1 MTAVTGLLS
10 IRNLTVDYLG
20 EGGAVRA
27 VDGVDLDLAAGE
39 TLALVGESGSGK
51 STVAMAPL
59 GLLPPGARIAGSI
72 RLAGAELLGLP
83 EPALRPVRG
92 GRIGMV
98 FQEPATSLNPVL
110 TVGEQIREALAAH
123 AVCRGRAA
131 RARAVELLAEVGIA
145 DPAARA
151 GQYPHELSGGMR
163 QRAMIAMALAA
174 SPGLLIADE
183 PTTALDVTVQAQI
196 LDLFRRL
203 RDRRGMA
210 LLLVTHDLGVVAELA
225 DRVAVMKEGRVVET
239 GPVRRVLDAPEHGY
253 TRELLAATLSV
264 DDAPRWVGEGRPHQ
278 PKPPESPLPLRE
290 GGRGGGPS
298 VGAGPGRS
306 MTAAST
312 NPLSLPASPRQP
324 CPFILPPSREGRGGV
339 SMTGAGA
346 ALPGTSAGSGL
357 SFGISPSGTKP
368 SLPLPQGEGESGRQ
382 GRRSGR

>member
-1 MTAVTGLLS
+1 VTGVRLGALLA
-10 IRNLTVDYLG
+10 IRGLTVDYLG

-59 GLLPPGARIAGSI
+59 GLLPPDALVAGSI
-72 RLAGAELLGLP
+72 RLDGAELLGLA

-98 FQEPATSLNPVL
+98 FQEPVTSLNPVL
-110 TVGEQIREALAAH
+110 TVGEQVREVLAAH
-123 AVCRGRAA
+123 GVCHGRAA

-151 GQYPHELSGGMR
+151 GAFPHELSGGMR

-174 SPGLLIADE
+174 GPELLVADE

-196 LDLFRRL
+196 LDLFRTL

-225 DRVAVMKEGRVVET
+225 DRVAVMRAGRVVET
-239 GPVRRVLDAPEHGY
+239 GPARQVLDEPAHAY
-253 TRELLAATLSV
+253 TRELLSATLSV
-264 DDAPRWVGEGRPHQ
+264 DDAPRWIGQ
-278 PKPPESPLPLRE
+278 TESPLPPRE
-290 GGRGGGPS
+290 GGRG
-298 VGAGPGRS
+298 
-306 MTAAST
+306 
-312 NPLSLPASPRQP
+312 
-324 CPFILPPSREGRGGV
+324 RG
-339 SMTGAGA
+339 
-346 ALPGTSAGSGL
+346 L
-357 SFGISPSGTKP
+357 
-368 SLPLPQGEGESGRQ
+368 LPLEPDGGGA
-382 GRRSGR
+382 

>member
-1 MTAVTGLLS
+1 MSDGALLS
-10 IRNLTVDYLG
+10 VRGLTVDYLG
-20 EGGAVRA
+20 EGGTVRA

-83 EPALRPVRG
+83 EPALRGVRG

-98 FQEPATSLNPVL
+98 FQEPITSLNPVL
-110 TVGEQIREALAAH
+110 TVGEQIREVLAAH
-123 AVCRGRAA
+123 GVDLGRGRGRA
-131 RARAVELLAEVGIA
+131 ARAVELLAEVGIA

-174 SPGLLIADE
+174 GPELLIADE

-210 LLLVTHDLGVVAELA
+210 LLLVTHDFGVVAELA
-225 DRVAVMKEGRVVET
+225 DRVAVMRAGRMVET
-239 GPVRRVLDAPEHGY
+239 GPTRQVLDDPRHGY

-264 DDAPRWVGEGRPHQ
+264 DDAPRWT
-278 PKPPESPLPLRE
+278 
-290 GGRGGGPS
+290 
-298 VGAGPGRS
+298 
-306 MTAAST
+306 TAS
-312 NPLSLPASPRQP
+312 
-324 CPFILPPSREGRGGV
+324 
-339 SMTGAGA
+339 
-346 ALPGTSAGSGL
+346 
-357 SFGISPSGTKP
+357 
-368 SLPLPQGEGESGRQ
+368 
-382 GRRSGR
+382 

>member
-1 MTAVTGLLS
+1 VTGVTALLA
-10 IRNLTVDYLG
+10 IRGLTVDYLG

-51 STVAMAPL
+51 STVALAPL
-59 GLLPPGARIAGSI
+59 GLLPADARIAGSI

-83 EPALRPVRG
+83 EAALRPIRG

-98 FQEPATSLNPVL
+98 FQEPMTSLNPVL
-110 TVGEQIREALAAH
+110 TVGEQVREVLEAH
-123 AVCRGRAA
+123 GIACGRAA
-131 RARAVELLAEVGIA
+131 QGRVVELLAEVGIA

-151 GQYPHELSGGMR
+151 GAYPHELSGGMR

-174 SPGLLIADE
+174 GPELLVADE

-225 DRVAVMKEGRVVET
+225 DRVAVMRDGRVVET
-239 GPVRRVLDAPEHGY
+239 GPTRRVLDAPRHAY

-264 DDAPRWVGEGRPHQ
+264 DDAPRWTGEGR
-278 PKPPESPLPLRE
+278 
-290 GGRGGGPS
+290 
-298 VGAGPGRS
+298 
-306 MTAAST
+306 
-312 NPLSLPASPRQP
+312 
-324 CPFILPPSREGRGGV
+324 
-339 SMTGAGA
+339 
-346 ALPGTSAGSGL
+346 
-357 SFGISPSGTKP
+357 
-368 SLPLPQGEGESGRQ
+368 
-382 GRRSGR
+382 